1 MAKEKIG
8 FGGEQASINNASRDQ
23 GAESAPV
30 KERIGFIQQELE
42 QKEKDA
48 SFEVAGFGR
57 ELKPHKHLEEDTDSS
72 LFSKFANMYGLEPEA
87 QKKVDDFAES
97 LLEREAGLY
106 AMITRTMDRALD
118 MMKNNAAI
126 PAEDLRYRI
135 RGLDIQSEIYADAM
149 RKIADAFHWRLLILI
164 ASRSYAVRM
173 DEAAEWEEDIDRL
186 REELREEMVT
196 IEAIVAR
203 WASETQK
210 EQSAD
215 GNNLTK

>member
-57 ELKPHKHLEEDTDSS
+57 ELKPHKHLEGDTDGS

-87 QKKVDDFAES
+87 QKKVDDFTES

-106 AMITRTMDRALD
+106 ATITRTMDRALG

-126 PAEDLRYRI
+126 PAEDLRDRI
-135 RGLDIQSEIYADAM
+135 RRMDKESMLYADEM
-149 RKIADAFHWRLLILI
+149 QKIADAFHWRLLTLI

-173 DEAAEWEEDIDRL
+173 DEVAEWEEDIGRL

-196 IEAIVAR
+196 IEAMVAW
-203 WASETQK
+203 WASKIQK

-215 GNNLTK
+215 ENI